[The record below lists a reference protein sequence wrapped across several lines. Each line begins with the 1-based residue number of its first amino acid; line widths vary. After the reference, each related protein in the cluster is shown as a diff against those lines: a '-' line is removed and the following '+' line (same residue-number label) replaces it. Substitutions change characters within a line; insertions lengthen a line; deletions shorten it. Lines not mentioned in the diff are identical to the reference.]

1 MGSKKESTF
10 VNMVGAL
17 LVVTLISSAILGYM
31 YELTKEP
38 ISQAKL
44 NKKLTAIKEVV
55 PEFNNNPDSAKFE
68 IPVEGGEPV
77 IAYPAEMNGKLVG
90 VAIETYTNKG
100 FSGLVKVMV
109 GFEPD
114 GTIYNYQVLEH
125 KETPG
130 LGTHMADWFKPSSGG
145 ETKERS
151 AFADW
156 LFGIKQSSGGD
167 SKSVVGKNPGKVN
180 MTVSKDGG
188 DIDAITAATIS
199 SRAFLDAINR
209 GYNSFMSYYSKKES
223 EATNE

>member
-17 LVVTLISSAILGYM
+17 LIVTLISSAILGYI

-38 ISQAKL
+38 ISKARL
-44 NKKLTAIKEVV
+44 NKKITAIKEVV

-68 IPVEGGEPV
+68 IPVEGGAPV
-77 IAYPAEMNGKLVG
+77 VAYPAEMNGEFVG
-90 VAIETYTNKG
+90 VAIETYTNSG
-100 FSGLVKVMV
+100 FGGLIKIMV

-130 LGTHMADWFKPSSGG
+130 LGTHMAEWFKPSSGVV
-145 ETKERS
+145 KKRNV
-151 AFADW
+151 FADW
-156 LFGIKQSSGGD
+156 LFGVKPSSGGD
-167 SKSVVGKNPGKVN
+167 SKSIVGKNPGKVK
-180 MTVSKDGG
+180 MIVSKDGG

-199 SRAFLDAINR
+199 SRAFLDAVNR
-209 GYNSFMSYYSKKES
+209 GYNSFKSHYSQTEKEV
-223 EATNE
+223 TNE